1 MKYKFALVD
10 VEINLVVILK
20 LKPNRFLIL
29 LMHGELGKEVKPK
42 VIGQVPKYIF
52 DSLNKILNVVINN
65 LLVLSSL

>member
-1 MKYKFALVD
+1 MKYKFSLVD
-10 VEINLVVILK
+10 VGINLVVFLK
-20 LKPNRFLIL
+20 LKPTRFLIL